1 MVYKKGWYVALV
13 GEASPDSGSEG
24 GGDDLALWFAVCR
37 QNVTDKTTQCR
48 VEWLENVSISLI
60 FFFKVKSF
68 DFSQIP

>member
-13 GEASPDSGSEG
+13 GEASPDGGSEG

-60 FFFKVKSF
+60 FFFRSEEF
-68 DFSQIP
+68 